1 VIDDRFDDLVEGL
14 EPEEQERLRAVHE
27 LLFEAGPPPELSLRL
42 ATLPAGVTDAPP
54 PPRSPLKARRSRG
67 GWRLA
72 GALAFAAVAL
82 AAVFGGGYAIGHGH
96 ATPPQTVRVA
106 TMIGSNAVALLRVLR
121 PDEAGN
127 VPIDF
132 SVKGLPDQTSPFAY
146 YEVFV
151 VFHDH
156 PTYPCGGFRV
166 ADGKANVRFWVPYE
180 VNGSTEWVVKAID
193 RGNPWPGRTVMT
205 MA

>member
-1 VIDDRFDDLVEGL
+1 MDDRFDDLVEGL
-14 EPEEQERLRAVHE
+14 EPEEQERLRGVHE
-27 LLFEAGPPPELSLRL
+27 LLLEAGPPPELSLRL
-42 ATLPAGVTDAPP
+42 ATLPPGVTDAPP
-54 PPRSPLKARRSRG
+54 KARRARPR
-67 GWRLA
+67 WRLA
-72 GALAFAAVAL
+72 GALAFAAVVL
-82 AAVFGGGYAIGHGH
+82 AAVFGGGYALGHGH
-96 ATPPQTVRVA
+96 AASPQTVRVA
-106 TMIGSNAVALLRVLR
+106 TMTGSNAVALLRVLR

-132 SVKGLPDQTSPFAY
+132 SVRGLPEQRSPFAY

-166 ADGKANVRFWVPYE
+166 AGGKAKVRFFVPYE
-180 VNGSTEWVVKAID
+180 VSGSTEWVVKAID
-193 RGNPWPGRTVMT
+193 RGHPWPGRTVMT